1 MILANDVGTLL
12 LFRER
17 TDIASEENYDIFL
30 YWNPSSRSLSL
41 SLSHGQFAWA
51 GASSAHG
58 KIHARIVRE
67 RRHSLVY
74 DDNKLF
80 GTDTC
85 RRWPFVFLCS
95 CRSTL
100 SVIEQF
106 IREIFRVAARTA
118 RKLVGQAPRVWQ
130 KSIRRRENARS
141 LRNERELRDSSSG
154 VLIIAHRCAQC
165 AVHRKPADVAPN

>member
-1 MILANDVGTLL
+1 MSVHFFYFANAN
-12 LFRER
+12 
-17 TDIASEENYDIFL
+17 IASEENNDFFL
-30 YWNPSSRSLSL
+30 WWNASILSL
-41 SLSHGQFAWA
+41 SLPHDATRVDECI
-51 GASSAHG
+51 SAHG

-85 RRWPFVFLCS
+85 RRWPFVFSCS
-95 CRSTL
+95 CCSTL

-106 IREIFRVAARTA
+106 IREIFRVAGGSYA
-118 RKLVGQAPRVWQ
+118 RKLVGQVLHVWQ
-130 KSIRRRENARS
+130 KSIRRRGNARS
-141 LRNERELRDSSSG
+141 LRNEPGASGSSE